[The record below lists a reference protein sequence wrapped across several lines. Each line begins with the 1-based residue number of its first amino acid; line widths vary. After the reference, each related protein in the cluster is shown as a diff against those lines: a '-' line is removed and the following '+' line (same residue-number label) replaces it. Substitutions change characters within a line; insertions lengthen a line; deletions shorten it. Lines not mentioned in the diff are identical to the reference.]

1 MRRLSSLALIV
12 GVVLLATFVSIPCA
26 GIPAPPD
33 EQNPPLDC
41 DIWPEYCGGGGGGG
55 GYTGS
60 CYVCV
65 QSMTVHGDG
74 TSGPLVWE
82 CMTLYQ
88 LGLSGTGNE
97 SCSVGGDGL
106 CRLSGAYCQ
115 SVNA

>member
-1 MRRLSSLALIV
+1 MRHSLLALAAAV
-12 GVVLLATFVSIPCA
+12 ALFATLVSIPCA
-26 GIPAPPD
+26 AVEAPPN

-65 QSMTVHGDG
+65 QSTVVHADG
-74 TSGPLVWE
+74 SAGPVVWE

-88 LGLSGTGNE
+88 LGLSGLGNE
-97 SCSVGGDGL
+97 SCSVGGDGN